1 MKFWDILFP
10 SQGARDSQAAVF
22 HEYLPCSLFWDTCN
36 GVPIYDLHLGNLW
49 PHVGCTTYTGRA
61 RSENTGKYLV
71 SYQIVYYKM
80 DKWKAFGK
88 LPRTSYNRENLIKT
102 SDAEQLGKEKDKKFI
117 LHNIKIPQK
126 KIKNKI
132 IIDPA
137 IPFLDIQLKDLK
149 AET

>member
-1 MKFWDILFP
+1 MYISYLTRELLLVLFQNSIAVHHIPLISEMKFWDILFP

-22 HEYLPCSLFWDTCN
+22 HEYLPCSLLWDTCN

-88 LPRTSYNRENLIKT
+88 LLGTSYN
-102 SDAEQLGKEKDKKFI
+102 
-117 LHNIKIPQK
+117 
-126 KIKNKI
+126 
-132 IIDPA
+132 
-137 IPFLDIQLKDLK
+137 
-149 AET
+149 